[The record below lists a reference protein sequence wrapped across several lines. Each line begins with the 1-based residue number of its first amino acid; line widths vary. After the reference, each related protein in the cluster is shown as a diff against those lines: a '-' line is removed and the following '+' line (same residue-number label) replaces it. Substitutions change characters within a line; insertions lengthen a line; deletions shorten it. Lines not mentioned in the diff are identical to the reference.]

1 MAVRNKVFI
10 PNEIYFI
17 TFTIFGWQPIFLDD
31 KYCGLVYKWFDYM
44 KGNYQNKI
52 HSYVIMPNHI
62 HCLIFI
68 SNKSPHISRLI
79 QNAKRFLAYQI
90 VSILEK
96 EKNQELL
103 NYFQQYAKT
112 KYNAKHKIFTDRYD
126 SLIIQSQK
134 LFLEKLNYIHNNPC
148 AKHWNLAD
156 SPEDYKYSS
165 ASNYIKDEGLYPVDI
180 IGF

>member
-1 MAVRNKVFI
+1 MDFNFIAAVPFRRLRL
-10 PNEIYFI
+10 
-17 TFTIFGWQPIFLDD
+17 G
-31 KYCGLVYKWFDYM
+31 
-44 KGNYQNKI
+44 QNK
-52 HSYVIMPNHI
+52 
-62 HCLIFI
+62 
-68 SNKSPHISRLI
+68 
-79 QNAKRFLAYQI
+79 
-90 VSILEK
+90 LEQ
-96 EKNQELL
+96 ENNQALL
-103 NYFQQYAKT
+103 HYFQKYART
-112 KYNAKHKIFTDRYD
+112 KYNAKHKVFTDRYD